1 MMNVKIFRG
10 PVGAV
15 FTLDGAVVATARVC
29 RNSWW
34 ILSIPGHIWP
44 VAPNTGTA
52 RLNDI
57 PGDKIT
63 ETPIK
68 AFPSRAAALAEVI
81 RILTP

>member
-1 MMNVKIFRG
+1 MMNIKIFRG

-15 FTLDGAVVATARVC
+15 FTLDGAVVATARV
-29 RNSWW
+29 WGKVW
-34 ILSIPGHIWP
+34 GLSIPGHIWP
-44 VAPNTGTA
+44 VAADSGTA
-52 RLNDI
+52 RLNAI

-68 AFPSRAAALAEVI
+68 AFPSRAAAMAEVI

>member
-15 FTLDGAVVATARVC
+15 FTLDGAVVATARVWG
-29 RNSWW
+29 NVWG
-34 ILSIPGHIWP
+34 LSIPGHIWP

-63 ETPIK
+63 ETPVK

-81 RILTP
+81 RILTL